1 MFRCQKTLITLIFF
15 IIIAYTISCNAEEV
29 IEDMIDIAESKGKVI
44 AVIEGKRSIP
54 VNLRPSEKVLWSD
67 SSGNLGAFLTD
78 SRFFVISTT
87 SGSWH
92 GRRLKLDEPEKAIAS
107 LSPFMALLVTGDR
120 AIGYSASTDK
130 FIETRLP
137 LYDEQI
143 TVETGRFVAVV
154 ITSSRVYGLGV
165 KSSSFIEVRLGI
177 KETRKEVKVTQNKA
191 TVRTSDRL
199 LSFVTDAF
207 SWKEHSFN

>member
-1 MFRCQKTLITLIFF
+1 MFRCRKALITLTLF
-15 IIIAYTISCNAEEV
+15 IILAYTISSNAEEV
-29 IEDMIDIAESKGKVI
+29 IEDLIDIAESKNKVI
-44 AVIEGKRSIP
+44 AVIEGKRSIS

-87 SGSWH
+87 SGAWY
-92 GRRLKLDEPEKAIAS
+92 GKRLKLDEPEKAVAS

-130 FIETRLP
+130 FIETRIP

-143 TVETGRFVAVV
+143 AAETGRYVAVV
-154 ITSSRVYGLGV
+154 ITSGRAYGLGV

-177 KETRKEVKVTQNKA
+177 KETVEEVKVTLNKA

-199 LSFVTDAF
+199 LSFVADGFA
-207 SWKEHSFN
+207 WKEHKLK

>member
-1 MFRCQKTLITLIFF
+1 MFRCRKTLIALIFF
-15 IIIAYTISCNAEEV
+15 IILSYTIFSNAEEV
-29 IEDMIDIAESKGKVI
+29 IEDLIDIAESKSKVI
-44 AVIEGKRSIP
+44 AIIEGKRSIS
-54 VNLRPSEKVLWSD
+54 VTLRPSEKVLWSD

-87 SGSWH
+87 SGAWY
-92 GRRLKLDEPEKAIAS
+92 GKRLKLDEPEKAVAS

-130 FIETRLP
+130 FIETRIP

-143 TVETGRFVAVV
+143 AAETGRYIAVV
-154 ITSSRVYGLGV
+154 ITSGRAYGLGV

-177 KETRKEVKVTQNKA
+177 KETIKEVKVTFNKA

-199 LSFVTDAF
+199 LSFVADGF
-207 SWKEHSFN
+207 SWKEHRLK

>member
-1 MFRCQKTLITLIFF
+1 MFRCRKALITLTLF
-15 IIIAYTISCNAEEV
+15 IILAYTISSNAEEV
-29 IEDMIDIAESKGKVI
+29 IEDLIDIAESKNKVI
-44 AVIEGKRSIP
+44 AVIEGKRSIS

-87 SGSWH
+87 SGAWY
-92 GRRLKLDEPEKAIAS
+92 GKRLKLDEPEKAVAS

-130 FIETRLP
+130 FIETRIP

-143 TVETGRFVAVV
+143 AAETGRYVAVV
-154 ITSSRVYGLGV
+154 ITSGRAYGLGV

-177 KETRKEVKVTQNKA
+177 KETVEEVKVTLNKA
-191 TVRTSDRL
+191 TVLTSDRL
-199 LSFVTDAF
+199 LSFVADGF
-207 SWKEHSFN
+207 SWKEHRLK